1 MSTSTK
7 TICRVEL
14 HADDPI
20 SRAGISAA
28 LDRRGD
34 LTVVDEGEHGD
45 VAVIVTQDI
54 DERTQQQ
61 ARQLRR
67 AGSCSVVVVVA
78 QVDDRGLFA
87 AVEAGVSGLLR
98 RSDATPERLSAAI
111 RDARAGNGS
120 MPSDLLGRLMKQ
132 VTQLQDRVLGPNGMH
147 LNGLSDRE
155 IEVLRLVADGF
166 ATGEIAAQLAYSER
180 TIKNIIQ
187 DITSRL
193 HLRNRSHAVAYA
205 LRQGII

>member
-1 MSTSTK
+1 MTTST
-7 TICRVEL
+7 TTTCRVAL
-14 HADDPI
+14 YADDPI

-28 LDRRGD
+28 LERRGE
-34 LTVVDEGEHGD
+34 LTVVDEGAPGD
-45 VAVIVTQDI
+45 VAVLLAQEI

-61 ARQLRR
+61 ARQLHRG
-67 AGSCSVVVVVA
+67 GSCSVVVVVA
-78 QVDDRGLFA
+78 HIDDQGLLA
-87 AVEAGVSGLLR
+87 AVEAGVCGVLR
-98 RSDATPERLSAAI
+98 RSEATPDRLSAAI

-120 MPSDLLGRLMKQ
+120 MPSDLLGRLMRQ
-132 VTQLQDRVLGPNGMH
+132 VTHLQDRVLGPNGMH

-155 IEVLRLVADGF
+155 VEVLRLVADGF